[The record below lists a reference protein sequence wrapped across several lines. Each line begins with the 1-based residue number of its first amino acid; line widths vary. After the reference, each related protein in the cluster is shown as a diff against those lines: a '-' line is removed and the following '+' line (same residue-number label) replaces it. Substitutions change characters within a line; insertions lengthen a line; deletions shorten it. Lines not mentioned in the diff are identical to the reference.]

1 MKNILDEKQTLEDK
15 ISFTFGLFM
24 GLLGLYMV
32 PYALR
37 NEILPYLSYPDVVSF
52 YRLANYT
59 VGGVFIS
66 LMIVVMSAYLLIT
79 GKKDVT
85 KLKKYMILTGYITV
99 FLLILVTIFNF
110 YFTTTLY
117 NKGYGTCWKKSLYS
131 PMLFVKDARMCE
143 KMGTQVL
150 RKPRL
155 TQQK

>member
-1 MKNILDEKQTLEDK
+1 MDGKQTLEDK

-85 KLKKYMILTGYITV
+85 KLKRYMILT
-99 FLLILVTIFNF
+99 
-110 YFTTTLY
+110 
-117 NKGYGTCWKKSLYS
+117 
-131 PMLFVKDARMCE
+131 
-143 KMGTQVL
+143 
-150 RKPRL
+150 
-155 TQQK
+155 